1 MVVAKENGRKR
12 NSNKKKQNKGR
23 SRGTA
28 GRSRGTAGR
37 SRGTAGRSRGGVR
50 LRSVPGD
57 SDDWDAKER
66 KLSLPGKP
74 MLASDFYSGMERKT
88 QKAMK
93 MLDTDIEV
101 KRKADSFD
109 TWMNSQMVKA
119 SSNKNKNKTPTIKQE
134 KSGEKKASS
143 KKKTKQKAKRSQK
156 RQSPSIWQSVKSF
169 FT

>member
-12 NSNKKKQNKGR
+12 NPNKKKQNKGR

-28 GRSRGTAGR
+28 C
-37 SRGTAGRSRGGVR
+37 RSRGGVR

-93 MLDTDIEV
+93 MLDTDIVV
-101 KRKADSFD
+101 KKQADSFD

-119 SSNKNKNKTPTIKQE
+119 SSNKNKNKNKTPTIKQE